1 MGSPAEPGR
10 RGSSRTTGV
19 RGRVWRWASRLTLT
33 VGILCAVA
41 HDGWAMP
48 LAEMLVFSF
57 CSGFVAAGILAADG
71 WSAVPTVTRIALWT
85 GGALTAVGGVVSVF
99 GVAGVLWLLVLI
111 GISPVV
117 RYCIEHRWF
126 MEWGEAASPVPT
138 RHAPPSSSSESHPE
152 PRLRIAPVVE
162 DLETLDD
169 AALCLAWRRSF
180 LML

>member
-1 MGSPAEPGR
+1 MGSSAEPGAA
-10 RGSSRTTGV
+10 RG
-19 RGRVWRWASRLTLT
+19 RGASGMRDRVWRWASRLTVT
-33 VGILCAVA
+33 IGILGAVA
-41 HDGWAMP
+41 HTGWAMP

-117 RYCIEHRWF
+117 RYC
-126 MEWGEAASPVPT
+126 
-138 RHAPPSSSSESHPE
+138 
-152 PRLRIAPVVE
+152 
-162 DLETLDD
+162 
-169 AALCLAWRRSF
+169 
-180 LML
+180 